1 MKIKDKNPDKPKGGF
16 EDIPAQ
22 ERCLNRE
29 HEPPSHMVIP
39 AGKQYRHVCPGCG
52 KVAVMRAPVTF
63 LKGRR

>member
-1 MKIKDKNPDKPKGGF
+1 MKNKGKNPNGRRGSF

-22 ERCLNRE
+22 ERCLNPS

-52 KVAVMRAPVTF
+52 REMILRPPAIFMKA
-63 LKGRR
+63 